1 MNFPILVLILLLD
14 SIYYNVAEDIN
25 HDDRA
30 LKDLLIDLDVGD
42 GSNDDY
48 YNPNDM
54 LAPPKVPSTVKKK
67 ESFLLEDIEKEKE
80 SCLYENSKVVKCKGE
95 LKKCFSQLNQIE
107 HELTNEKKKVAVLSS
122 KVLDKKDIDMKEF
135 YKRIIL
141 RFWSLL
147 NMKTTEMYLRGDS
160 DAIAYNLVVKV
171 TQRDIDAFKEYFEGE
186 NTQNQI
192 DSFFSEN
199 FYTIEKE
206 EIQLFQ
212 QLTGMM
218 NNFYYNLRSFDFWLN
233 LFWLLLIIVG
243 IWGFYLFVKDIQR
256 ELNWKKVM
264 IMFLLLAFIISFIH
278 HWRNMIKVQEAK
290 RNRMLASMQKSEF
303 ENVTCEEDNSYWFKI
318 SSTLFGTRSKCEEYH
333 EKMMIPPNEEI
344 SLGVA
349 MMETISSLILIPIKD
364 SGLYLGLFFNNF
376 FTSIPW
382 IFQFQSVIIFV
393 FLFTLIIFAV
403 FGYGIHFPFWLGG
416 IKPRKPRNDSS
427 ENLKKLIKEN
437 EERVERINSAMIHDA
452 KEMLT
457 KVSEIAIAQ
466 AQAQSSSS
474 TLLVEPIV
482 QKCTVIIEKKL
493 EDLINKKIVN
503 VLEYPAPI
511 QDSRRGFQS
520 ELIED
525 EVDKKD
531 CSKDLIGQCVTS
543 CRQVKM
549 TKEVSQRSSQEE
561 ENSRSDFVSSEDINR
576 ESTSQALTKVSNE
589 MDNDFMNK
597 LKKIF
602 EDQ

>member
-1 MNFPILVLILLLD
+1 
-14 SIYYNVAEDIN
+14 
-25 HDDRA
+25 
-30 LKDLLIDLDVGD
+30 
-42 GSNDDY
+42 
-48 YNPNDM
+48 
-54 LAPPKVPSTVKKK
+54 
-67 ESFLLEDIEKEKE
+67 
-80 SCLYENSKVVKCKGE
+80 
-95 LKKCFSQLNQIE
+95 
-107 HELTNEKKKVAVLSS
+107 
-122 KVLDKKDIDMKEF
+122 
-135 YKRIIL
+135 
-141 RFWSLL
+141 
-147 NMKTTEMYLRGDS
+147 
-160 DAIAYNLVVKV
+160 
-171 TQRDIDAFKEYFEGE
+171 
-186 NTQNQI
+186 
-192 DSFFSEN
+192 
-199 FYTIEKE
+199 
-206 EIQLFQ
+206 
-212 QLTGMM
+212 
-218 NNFYYNLRSFDFWLN
+218 
-233 LFWLLLIIVG
+233 
-243 IWGFYLFVKDIQR
+243 
-256 ELNWKKVM
+256 
-264 IMFLLLAFIISFIH
+264 MFLLLAFIISFIH

-290 RNRMLASMQKSEF
+290 RNRMLASMQKSES

-349 MMETISSLILIPIKD
+349 MMETISSLILIPLKD

-376 FTSIPW
+376 FTNIPW

-393 FLFTLIIFAV
+393 SLFTLIIFAV

-416 IKPRKPRNDSS
+416 IKQGKPRNDSS

-437 EERVERINSAMIHDA
+437 EERVERINSAMINDA

-511 QDSRRGFQS
+511 QDSRRGFQA

-531 CSKDLIGQCVTS
+531 CSKELIGQCVTS
-543 CRQVKM
+543 CRQVQLTREM
-549 TKEVSQRSSQEE
+549 SQRSSQEE
-561 ENSRSDFVSSEDINR
+561 KNARSDFVSSEDINR
-576 ESTSQALTKVSNE
+576 ESTPQALTKVSNE
-589 MDNDFMNK
+589 VDNDFMNK